1 MAEGEK
7 VGEIYYT
14 VDARTDGLV
23 TSSNAAEKSLDNLQG
38 SLGRTD
44 KAAAKTQK
52 AANDAAGGV
61 GRFGRAINGLAS
73 ETTKLTANLNPL
85 SLAIGAVISIDALR
99 RIQQLGEEFTLLQAR
114 VTRLSGSAQQ
124 AAQNYQ
130 TLLQIASTTGA
141 TMGDTVKL
149 WESLTA
155 TLRELG
161 GNDAQVLRLTETL
174 QKIGTIGGSSTQE
187 LSDGLRQLGQALAGG
202 VIRAEEFNSIVE
214 NVPQLAREIAAG
226 LGIPFGELRQLML
239 DGELTAEKVLGAIQK
254 RTQDVDRE
262 FAKLPRTVGQAA
274 NALTNEFGAAL
285 STLDKAVGFSTTL
298 AALFDKIA
306 KGVALTA
313 GNLTDQQRL
322 NQLVAERA
330 DLEARLQAMRE
341 NDGKNLRGIQSL
353 TRQIGEAN
361 LEILQIQERAV
372 KAQKDAGQAIK
383 GQGGGS
389 DPEAN
394 KALETLREQAE
405 ASRVSGLERAKLIAV
420 QKLGTKATAE
430 EVAEA
435 QRLATEIYNA
445 DAARKTSVATRKE
458 ENKEEREAAKARQEN
473 ETAVTDLATQLS
485 LAALKGRE
493 LAEAQALLR
502 LNEFATPDQI
512 ARVKQLAAA
521 IEAQKQA
528 EANQQLLGQVDPIAG
543 EQQRFATE
551 LENLRKLNEA
561 KLLEDQRY
569 LDLKTQAEVAHDEQ
583 MRVLRE
589 ENFRQQSELNNLLLA
604 SLDQLQQGATNA
616 LTGLITGAS
625 SGEDAIRSLASS
637 ILNEAVGAVVKLGIE
652 QVKSIVMG
660 QAAQTAAAGTAAATG
675 AAMTASYAP
684 AAAAASIASF
694 GGAAAAGLAALAS
707 SIPAALGLFGGRQY
721 GGGVNAG
728 GLYRINENGAPE
740 VFQDNAGKQYMLP
753 NTRGEVISNRDAQG
767 GGGGVQVSVNL
778 IEDSSRGGQVSQRQE
793 GNKVQ
798 IDAFVADIRGGGPQ
812 SRALEQTYGLRRSG
826 Q

>member
-1 MAEGEK
+1 MAEQ

-23 TSSNAAEKSLDNLQG
+23 TSSRAAEKQLDGLQESMG
-38 SLGRTD
+38 KTD
-44 KAAAKTQK
+44 KAAARTQK
-52 AANDAAGGV
+52 AANDAAGGIGKV
-61 GRFGRAINGLAS
+61 GKEAQTAGTKMDGFA
-73 ETTKLTANLNPL
+73 TKLSPL
-85 SLAIGAVISIDALR
+85 AVAIGGLVTIDTLR

-114 VTRLSGSAQQ
+114 VTRLSGSTQQ
-124 AAQNYQ
+124 AATNYQ
-130 TLLQIASTTGA
+130 TLLNIASTTGA

-161 GNDAQVLRLTETL
+161 GTDAQVLRLTETL

-239 DGELTAEKVLGAIQK
+239 DGELTAEKVLGAIQT

-285 STLDKAVGFSTTL
+285 STLDKAVGFSEKL
-298 AALFDKIA
+298 AFLFDKIA
-306 KGVALTA
+306 SGVALTA

-322 NQLVAERA
+322 NQLVAERV

-361 LEILQIQERAV
+361 LEILQIQNRV
-372 KAQKDAGQAIK
+372 VQGQKDAAKPIA
-383 GQGGGS
+383 GGGTKA

-394 KALETLREQAE
+394 KALETLREQA
-405 ASRVSGLERAKLIAV
+405 AAAKLSGEERAKLIAV
-420 QKLGTKATAE
+420 QKLGDKATKE
-430 EVAEA
+430 EIAEA
-435 QRLATEIYNA
+435 ERLASAIYAA

-458 ENKEEREAAKARQEN
+458 ENKEERDAAKARQEN
-473 ETAVTDLATQLS
+473 EQAVTDLAVQLS

-493 LAEAQALLR
+493 LAEAQATLK

-543 EQQRFATE
+543 EQQRFTTE

-569 LDLKTQAEVAHDEQ
+569 RDLKTQAEVAHAEQ
-583 MRVLRE
+583 MKVLQE
-589 ENFRQQSELNNLLLA
+589 ENFRKQSELNNLLLA

-625 SGEDAIRSLASS
+625 NGEDAIRSLASS

-652 QVKSIVMG
+652 QVKALVMG

-694 GGAAAAGLAALAS
+694 GGAAGAGLAALAS
-707 SIPAALGLFGGRQY
+707 AIPAALGLFGGRQY

-778 IEDSSRGGQVSQRQE
+778 IEDSSKGGQVSQRQE

-798 IDAFVADIRGGGPQ
+798 IDAFVADIRGGGPA
-812 SRALEQTYGLRRSG
+812 SRAIEQTYGVRRVG